1 MSSQIRQLP
10 ETGFIRLSE
19 VLNFIPVGKTT
30 WWEGVKTGRY
40 PTPVKLS
47 ESTTAWRCE
56 DIRALIDQLSSG
68 QKKSA

>member
-1 MSSQIRQLP
+1 MSYQIRQLP

-19 VLNFIPVGKTT
+19 VLTLIPVGKTT
-30 WWEGVKTGRY
+30 WWLGVKTGRY

-56 DIRALIDQLSSG
+56 DIRELIQRLG
-68 QKKSA
+68 KPA